1 MQINRSTLAK
11 GALVAFAAMAI
22 FLVVT
27 EHRAHAFGVLAYLF
41 LFICPV
47 LLYVV
52 TWSQED
58 ITIVSGTQPG
68 PAAGRTTTDP
78 KDADRHETSH
88 DKATGAQ

>member
-41 LFICPV
+41 LVICPV

-52 TWSQED
+52 TWSRQD
-58 ITIVSGTQPG
+58 NTIVTGTQPD
-68 PAAGRTTTDP
+68 PAAVRTNAGP
-78 KDADRHETSH
+78 KDADRDETSH
-88 DKATGAQ
+88 DKAPGAK